1 MAPVS
6 QPLPIVVL
14 VLAASL
20 GPFAMHILVPAIPVL
35 AADLAVPYGTAQ
47 LVVSV
52 YLVGFSLAQLA
63 YGPLSDRYG
72 RKPLLLAGVG
82 LFLVATA
89 SCAVVQSIETLLV
102 ARTLQAVGG
111 VAGMVLSRAI
121 VADRFGRDQAAATL
135 GYITTAIVIC
145 SLASPTVGGLL
156 SGGWGWRIGFAGLA
170 LPALFALLI
179 VHFRLP
185 ETNLTPHKS
194 LSLAN
199 LTRAYGVLLRQKL
212 FMAPALG
219 LALSSASWFAFV
231 ASTPFVVIT
240 LLGRPASDYGL
251 MIAFVSLGYMVG
263 NFLSGR
269 FSVRFGT
276 WRMMTA
282 GIILMTVAA
291 LLVPVSAFM
300 APTSIFALFLPMML
314 MVLGG
319 GLFMPN
325 ATATAIASGA
335 HNIGAASGLIGF
347 IQMSLSAAATV
358 AVGLLHDG
366 TIVPMV
372 VIVTGCTLAATLV
385 MIGPLRR
392 HAAGKM

>member
-6 QPLPIVVL
+6 QPLPTVVL
-14 VLAASL
+14 VLSAAL
-20 GPFAMHILVPAIPVL
+20 GPFAMHLLVPAIPVL
-35 AADLAVPYGTAQ
+35 AADFAVPYGTAQ

-52 YLVGFSLAQLA
+52 YLVGFSVAQLA

-89 SCAVVQSIETLLV
+89 ISTFARSIEALLL
-102 ARTLQAVGG
+102 ARTVQAVGG

-121 VADRFGRDQAAATL
+121 VADCFGRDRAAAML

-145 SLASPTVGGLL
+145 SLASPTAGGFL
-156 SGGWGWRIGFAGLA
+156 SSGWGWRAGFAA
-170 LPALFALLI
+170 LLPPALFVLLM
-179 VHFRLP
+179 VRFRLR

-194 LSLAN
+194 LSLVSLGRNYAA
-199 LTRAYGVLLRQKL
+199 LMRQRL
-212 FMAPALG
+212 FLAPTLA

-231 ASTPFVVIT
+231 ASMPFVVVT

-251 MIAFVSLGYMVG
+251 MIALVSLGYMVG

-282 GIILMTVAA
+282 GIVLMTVAA
-291 LLVPVSAFM
+291 LLVPVSAFL
-300 APTSIFALFLPMML
+300 APTGILALFMPMML

-325 ATATAIASGA
+325 ATATAITSGG

-358 AVGLLHDG
+358 AVGVLHDG

-372 VIVTGCTLAATLV
+372 AIVTGCTLAATAV

-392 HAAGKM
+392 HAAGKI